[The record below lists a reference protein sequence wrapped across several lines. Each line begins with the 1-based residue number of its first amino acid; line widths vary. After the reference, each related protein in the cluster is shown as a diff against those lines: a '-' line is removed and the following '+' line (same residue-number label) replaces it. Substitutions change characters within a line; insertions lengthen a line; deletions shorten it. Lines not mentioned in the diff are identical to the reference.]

1 MITMITGRIRE
12 SAILAKAWKEAMDD
26 KVRPIDITTVQERVY
41 QELREALYRGRFMPG
56 EVLTIRALAAAL
68 GTSPMPVRE
77 AIQRL
82 VTENALTQLPN
93 RTFQVAALTSETYD
107 EWIRL
112 RCEVEGYAA
121 QRAALR
127 ATPEICRELRAI
139 NRAFGAA
146 IAAQDGSGMLEGN
159 QHFHFAVY
167 EAAESEALLKIIGSL
182 WLRFGPV
189 LAFVQHIP
197 GSIEMFR
204 RGVAVHE
211 RVVRAIERHDAHEAR
226 FALALDIRAAASWFK
241 HHHFGAMVDAKADE
255 PAARPQSRQGRPY

>member
-1 MITMITGRIRE
+1 
-12 SAILAKAWKEAMDD
+12 MDD
-26 KVRPIDITTVQERVY
+26 KVRPIDVTTVQERVY
-41 QELREALYRGRFMPG
+41 QELRNALYQGRFMPG

-82 VTENALTQLPN
+82 VTESALTQLPN
-93 RTFQVAALTSETYD
+93 RTFQVAALTLENYD

-112 RCEVEGYAA
+112 RCEIEGYAA

-127 ATPEICRELRAI
+127 ATPKICAELRKI
-139 NRAFGAA
+139 NSTFGKSIEARDAA
-146 IAAQDGSGMLEGN
+146 GMLEGN

-167 EAAESEALLKIIGSL
+167 EAAQSDALLKIIGSL

-189 LAFVQHIP
+189 LAFVQHID

-204 RGVAVHE
+204 RGVDVHE
-211 RVVRAIERHDAHEAR
+211 RVVSAMERHDAHEAR
-226 FALALDIRAAASWFK
+226 FALALDIRAAASWFRR
-241 HHHFGAMVDAKADE
+241 HHFGGQIQAE
-255 PAARPQSRQGRPY
+255 PAPQRGARLGRRR

>member
-1 MITMITGRIRE
+1 
-12 SAILAKAWKEAMDD
+12 MDD
-26 KVRPIDITTVQERVY
+26 RVRPIDVTTVQERVY
-41 QELREALYRGRFMPG
+41 QELRNALYQGRFMPG

-93 RTFQVAALTSETYD
+93 RTFQVAALTLENYD
-107 EWIRL
+107 EWIRV

-127 ATPEICRELRAI
+127 ARPGICTELRKI
-139 NRAFGAA
+139 NRIFGQA
-146 IAAQDGSGMLEGN
+146 IEARDAGGMLEGN

-167 EAAESEALLKIIGSL
+167 EAADSDALLKIIGSL

-189 LAFVQHIP
+189 LAFVQHIE

-204 RGVAVHE
+204 RGVDVHE
-211 RVVRAIERHDAHEAR
+211 RVVAAMERHDAHEAR

-241 HHHFGAMVDAKADE
+241 HHHFGAIVDAKDE
-255 PAARPQSRQGRPY
+255 APPGRRSRRPY

>member
-1 MITMITGRIRE
+1 
-12 SAILAKAWKEAMDD
+12 MDD
-26 KVRPIDITTVQERVY
+26 KVRPIDVTTVQERVY
-41 QELREALYRGRFMPG
+41 QELRDALYQGRFMPG
-56 EVLTIRALAAAL
+56 EVLTIRALASAL

-93 RTFQVAALTSETYD
+93 RTFQVVALTLENYD

-127 ATPEICRELRAI
+127 ATPRICSELRKI
-139 NRAFGAA
+139 NRAFGEA
-146 IAAQDGSGMLEGN
+146 IEARDEAGILQGN
-159 QHFHFAVY
+159 QHFHFGVY
-167 EAAESEALLKIIGSL
+167 EAAQSDALLKIIGSL

-189 LAFVQHIP
+189 LAFVQHVD

-204 RGVAVHE
+204 RGVVVHE
-211 RVVRAIERHDAHEAR
+211 RVIAAMERHDTVEAR
-226 FALALDIRAAASWFK
+226 FALALDIRAAASWFRR
-241 HHHFGAMVDAKADE
+241 HHFGGVYEAQ
-255 PAARPQSRQGRPY
+255 PAPPARRGLRRP

>member
-1 MITMITGRIRE
+1 
-12 SAILAKAWKEAMDD
+12 MDD
-26 KVRPIDITTVQERVY
+26 KVRPIDVTTVQERVY
-41 QELREALYRGRFMPG
+41 QELRDALYQGRFMPG
-56 EVLTIRALAAAL
+56 EVLTIRALASAL

-93 RTFQVAALTSETYD
+93 RTFQVVALTLENYD

-127 ATPEICRELRAI
+127 ATPRICSELRKI
-139 NRAFGAA
+139 NRTFGEA
-146 IAAQDGSGMLEGN
+146 IEARDEAGILQGN
-159 QHFHFAVY
+159 QHFHFGVY
-167 EAAESEALLKIIGSL
+167 EAAQSDALLKIIGSL

-189 LAFVQHIP
+189 LAFVQHVD

-204 RGVAVHE
+204 RGVVVHE
-211 RVVRAIERHDAHEAR
+211 RVIAAMERHDTVEAR
-226 FALALDIRAAASWFK
+226 FALALDIRAAASWFRR
-241 HHHFGAMVDAKADE
+241 HHFGGVYEAQPE
-255 PAARPQSRQGRPY
+255 PPARRGLRRP

>member
-1 MITMITGRIRE
+1 
-12 SAILAKAWKEAMDD
+12 MDD
-26 KVRPIDITTVQERVY
+26 KVRPIDVTTVQERVY
-41 QELREALYRGRFMPG
+41 QELRNALYQGRFMPG

-93 RTFQVAALTSETYD
+93 RTFQVASLTSETYD

-121 QRAALR
+121 QRAAQR
-127 ATPEICRELRAI
+127 ATPAICNRLREI
-139 NRAFGAA
+139 NRDFGAA
-146 IAAQDGSGMLEGN
+146 IEAEDASGMLQGN

-167 EAAESEALLKIIGSL
+167 EVAESDTLLKIIGSL

-189 LAFVQHIP
+189 LAFVQHVP
-197 GSIEMFR
+197 GSIDMFR
-204 RGVAVHE
+204 RGVSVHE
-211 RVVRAIERHDAHEAR
+211 RVVAAMERHDTAEAR
-226 FALALDIRAAASWFK
+226 FALALDIRAAASWFRR
-241 HHHFGAMVDAKADE
+241 HHFGAPVEVTAGDAAL
-255 PAARPQSRQGRPY
+255 PRSSRRSRAF

>member
-1 MITMITGRIRE
+1 
-12 SAILAKAWKEAMDD
+12 MDD
-26 KVRPIDITTVQERVY
+26 KVRPIDVTTVQERVY
-41 QELREALYRGRFMPG
+41 QELRHALFQGRFLPG

-82 VTENALTQLPN
+82 VTESALTQLPN
-93 RTFQVAALTSETYD
+93 RTFQVAALTLENYD

-112 RCEVEGYAA
+112 RCEVEGFAA

-127 ATPEICRELRAI
+127 ATPGICKELRRINKTFGDAI
-139 NRAFGAA
+139 EARDAG
-146 IAAQDGSGMLEGN
+146 GMLQGN

-167 EAAESEALLKIIGSL
+167 EAADSDALLKMIGSL

-189 LAFVQHIP
+189 LAFVQHIG

-204 RGVAVHE
+204 RGVVVHE
-211 RVVRAIERHDAHEAR
+211 RVIAAMERDDPKEAR
-226 FALALDIRAAASWFK
+226 FALALDIRAAASWFRR
-241 HHHFGAMVDAKADE
+241 HHFGPVSEARAE
-255 PAARPQSRQGRPY
+255 PVSQQGLRKIGPR